1 MKMKFIYI
9 VFLLVS
15 VMNVTAQ
22 NDNYVA
28 NDDDYVVDKDSL
40 KVKDKIQYNFTMG
53 AGFGYSS
60 NAGDFFSTYYRPSI
74 SYDVSSRLTI
84 TGGFEYRNT
93 MINEYPVFTDYN
105 YQLFSGN
112 ISQYY
117 TYVEG
122 AYKVN
127 DKLTVGGSV
136 FYDFTNYQDALGNSY
151 NSGTN
156 NNLSNLGYSGFVRY
170 KVRDGMFIEA
180 EVRVNDKSPMRNSFM
195 GAGEYSVF
203 GR

>member
-1 MKMKFIYI
+1 MKMKLLHIAIFI
-9 VFLLVS
+9 
-15 VMNVTAQ
+15 TASFGAMAQ
-22 NDNYVA
+22 GGSYVA
-28 NDDDYVVDKDSL
+28 SDDDYVLDKDSL
-40 KVKDKIQYNFTMG
+40 KVKDKLHYNFTMG

-60 NAGDFFSTYYRPSI
+60 NSGDFFSTYYRPSI
-74 SYDVSSRLTI
+74 SYDVSSRFTV

-93 MINEYPVFTDYN
+93 MVNKYPILTDYN

-136 FYDFTNYQDALGNSY
+136 FYDFTNYQDAFGNNYSS
-151 NSGTN
+151 NSN
-156 NNLSNLGYSGFVRY
+156 SNLSNLGYSGFVRY
-170 KVRDGMFIEA
+170 KVSDGMFIEA
-180 EVRVNDKSPMRNSFM
+180 EVRVNDKSPMRNSIM
-195 GAGEYSVF
+195 GAGQYSFF

>member
-1 MKMKFIYI
+1 MKMKLIHTLVFIVAALGVY
-9 VFLLVS
+9 
-15 VMNVTAQ
+15 AQ
-22 NDNYVA
+22 GDNYVA
-28 NDDDYVVDKDSL
+28 DDDDYVLDKDSL
-40 KVKDKIQYNFTMG
+40 KAKDKISYNFTMG

-74 SYDVSSRLTI
+74 SYAVFPRFTVA
-84 TGGFEYRNT
+84 GGFEYRNS
-93 MINEYPVFTDYN
+93 MVNEYPVFMDYN

-127 DKLTVGGSV
+127 DRLTVGGSL
-136 FYDFTNYQDALGNSY
+136 FYDFTNYQNEFGQEFSNQND
-151 NSGTN
+151 
-156 NNLSNLGYSGFVRY
+156 LSNLGYSGFLRY
-170 KVRDGMFIEA
+170 KVRDGLYFEA
-180 EVRVNDKSPMRNSFM
+180 EVRVNDKSPMRNNFF
-195 GAGEYSVF
+195 GAGEYSFF